1 MIREVDLL
9 SYIPDFIKEYE
20 EMRAVQELIQPE
32 IQRLEDETEVV
43 FNNQFISSSDSKS
56 IKRYE
61 KKCCLSSLCLMIR

>member
-61 KKCCLSSLCLMIR
+61 KNAAYPVFA